1 MKALLFY
8 TKTKITYASGHKETV
23 QSLFENSPTNKQIID
38 SINSNYDLYGSSKDT
53 IVSITVEAGECEDCY
68 IYEDYV

>member
-8 TKTKITYASGHKETV
+8 AKTIITYSSGSRDIV
-23 QSLFENSPTNKQIID
+23 RSLFESSPTNKQIID

-53 IVSITVEAGECEDCY
+53 IVSITVDAGECEDCY
-68 IYEDYV
+68 IYEDYE